1 MTATMHMP
9 LWIGKYRIRDIRVMT
24 TSESTNA
31 SDTVNAVKH
40 RKSKRS
46 KIEGSPE
53 CHKSKRNHQASNTPP
68 CD

>member
-40 RKSKRS
+40 RKSK
-46 KIEGSPE
+46 KI
-53 CHKSKRNHQASNTPP
+53 KSRGQPRMPQEKEPP
-68 CD
+68 G